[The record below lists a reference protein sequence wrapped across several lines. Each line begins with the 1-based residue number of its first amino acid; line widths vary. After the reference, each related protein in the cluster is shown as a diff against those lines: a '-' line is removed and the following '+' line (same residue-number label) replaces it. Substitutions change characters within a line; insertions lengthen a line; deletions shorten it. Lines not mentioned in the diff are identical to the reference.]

1 MDETVK
7 TLINKL
13 FIQHWPRKLV
23 ALILAVITWLVVNQT
38 LTATRNIS
46 TIPVRVINIPAGKTI
61 EGMQSNGRLAKK
73 ITLTLVGNKT
83 ILDELTPYD
92 LEVVLDAADKPD
104 EWIAMISKKNLVSL
118 NPEIDISKGINRVY
132 HPNFVIRMTKLVN
145 ELIPIIVT
153 QPVGE
158 APRGYQFLDVWPYRL
173 SLSVSGPEEVIKRLK
188 LKEQRITFNLNDI
201 TKAQL
206 DALANTPNSSRSD
219 VVSYYVPEQLKQ
231 INIPILSD
239 TPIEIDDPRAKA
251 LRIDFVRCN
260 LLAINKPIPVTLF
273 FPEQTLTALNPDT
286 ISLALGDVVQQTYG
300 AKLINM
306 PLYANGVDRLFLETV
321 ENMMQIVI
329 IVSPKSERSLLDWSI
344 EFINPRQLENQYVS
358 ALMSDVS
365 DEEVRLLQP
374 SLREEYL
381 RNRFRSYMNR
391 FQLFKNDDTKLD
403 LAIFLKENVVE
414 VHETNS
420 ITPK

>member
-1 MDETVK
+1 VK
-7 TLINKL
+7 TLFYKL
-13 FIQHWPRKLV
+13 FIEHWPRKLV

-46 TIPVRVINIPAGKTI
+46 TIPVRVINIPTGKTI

-73 ITLTLVGNKT
+73 VTLTLVGNKT

-104 EWIAMISKKNLVSL
+104 EWIATISKKNLVSL
-118 NPEIDISKGINRVY
+118 NPEIDVSKGISRVY
-132 HPNFVIRMTKLVN
+132 HPNFVVRMTKLVT
-145 ELIPIIVT
+145 EQIPIIIT

-201 TKAQL
+201 NKTQL
-206 DALANTPNSSRSD
+206 DALANNASASRND
-219 VVSYYVPEQLKQ
+219 VVSYYVPEQWKQ

-260 LLAINKPIPVTLF
+260 LLAIEKPIPVGLF
-273 FPEQTLTALNPDT
+273 FPDKTLAALNPDT
-286 ISLALGDVVQQTYG
+286 VSLAPGEVIKQAYG
-300 AKLINM
+300 VKLIQM

-321 ENMMQIVI
+321 ESMMQIVI
-329 IVSPKSERSLLDWSI
+329 IVSSKAERSLLEWSI
-344 EFINPRQLENQYVS
+344 EFINPRQLEDQYVS
-358 ALMSDVS
+358 VLMSDVS
-365 DEEVRLLQP
+365 DDEVRLLQP
-374 SLREEYL
+374 AMREEYL

-414 VHETNS
+414 VHETS
-420 ITPK
+420 TISPK